1 MSAWRAL
8 VRNRRALFGLVGLT
22 FFLLM
27 AILGPVVIPLE
38 RMPNPDLRF
47 QAPSL
52 QHLLGTDYAGR
63 DTFAQIVHGSRDI
76 VQISFFTGVFA
87 VLIAL
92 SVGLMAG
99 LVGGHVDTLLTAVID
114 VFLTVPQFPVMAI
127 LAALVRVG
135 DPVTFG
141 LVLAVWAWPG
151 LARSLRAQ
159 VVALREREF
168 VEAARVMALS
178 PAWIVFREILPNL
191 VPLVAVYFIRVA
203 RDAIT
208 VSVGIMLLGLVPLK
222 VDNWGMMLNLATFQS
237 GALYV
242 PRAWAYLLSPLVAIV
257 AFQFCLIQLAS
268 GVEELVDPRLR
279 RRA

>member
-1 MSAWRAL
+1 MSALRAL
-8 VRNRRALFGLVGLT
+8 VRNRRALFGLVGLG

-27 AILGPVVIPLE
+27 AVLGPMLIPLD
-38 RMPNPDLRF
+38 RMPNPEVRF
-47 QAPSL
+47 QSPSL

-92 SVGLMAG
+92 AVGLSAG
-99 LVGGHVDTLLTAVID
+99 LAGGRVDTLLTAVID
-114 VFLTVPQFPVMAI
+114 IFLTVPQFPVMAI

-141 LVLAVWAWPG
+141 LVLAAWAWPG

-159 VVALREREF
+159 VITLREREF

-178 PAWIVFREILPNL
+178 STWIVVREILPNL

-242 PRAWAYLLSPLVAIV
+242 PRAWAYLMSPLVAIV
-257 AFQFCLIQLAS
+257 SFQFCLIQLAS

>member
-1 MSAWRAL
+1 MSAWRTL
-8 VRNRRALFGLVGLT
+8 MRNRRALFGLVGLT

-27 AILGPVVIPLE
+27 AVLGPAVIPLE

-52 QHLLGTDYAGR
+52 QHFLGTDYAGR

-92 SVGLMAG
+92 SVGLTAG
-99 LVGGHVDTLLTAVID
+99 LVGGHLDTLLTAVID

>member
-168 VEAARVMALS
+168 VEAARLMALS

>member
-141 LVLAVWAWPG
+141 LVLAVSAWPG
-151 LARSLRAQ
+151 VARSLRAQ

-222 VDNWGMMLNLATFQS
+222 VDNWGMMLNLATFQ
-237 GALYV
+237 
-242 PRAWAYLLSPLVAIV
+242 
-257 AFQFCLIQLAS
+257 
-268 GVEELVDPRLR
+268 
-279 RRA
+279 